1 MRSWGDDV
9 SRPIISLNSKKEPRG
24 KDLITLDYGQN
35 LYNLAGTIHKNVS
48 IWTIDESGSVGRT
61 EKSLGRVITYNA
73 TTQLSKVDY
82 DSLFKGIPL
91 SVDNNGNEEIHC
103 IDLRMNNPDKL
114 RELVQRIGNSPFLA
128 VTLPI
133 EKNKVDQRKRWNN
146 PKNELYVLSAINE
159 IIEAIKIID
168 HSELVIVEFDRTNEI
183 TDKMLDIY
191 PPDKM
196 IVRMEDS
203 HKSKQLQASD
213 VIVSVTV
220 NAINYPDDFN
230 TELFW
235 ELYKINTNISGRG
248 LMTTAVSDGDTD
260 KRTKSPN
267 YKKKSKM
274 GRSCRKIILVF
285 PSRGGY
291 R

>member
-1 MRSWGDDV
+1 MRSWGDDMAK
-9 SRPIISLNSKKEPRG
+9 PIISLNSKKEPRG
-24 KDLITLDYGQN
+24 KDLITLNYGHD
-35 LYNLAGTIHKNVS
+35 LYNLAGTIHRNVS
-48 IWTIDESGSVGRT
+48 VWTIDESGSVGRT

-82 DSLFKGIPL
+82 DSLFEGIPL

-114 RELVQRIGNSPFLA
+114 RELVQRIARSPFLS

-133 EKNKVDQRKRWNN
+133 QKNEVDRRKRWSN
-146 PKNELYVLSAINE
+146 PKNEMYVLSAINE

-213 VIVSVTV
+213 VIVSVTG

-260 KRTKSPN
+260 KHTKSPN
-267 YKKKSKM
+267 YKKKS
-274 GRSCRKIILVF
+274 GTGWSCRKIVFVF